1 MTISTKKLFPITL
14 LISTMMAS
22 ASVLAVETQTGTLSF
37 KGLIYSSSCIIDI
50 NDTNSP
56 NTNVLMGRYPTSAF
70 DGKDSEVG
78 GENGNGKIEITLEQ
92 CPPVGKVTLKLDG
105 KADSSSDQILAL
117 DNPTSSETAK
127 NVGIRIYN
135 TKDMSK
141 ALVINGSK
149 TESIDVEGADTTW
162 NAEFVAKYISTA
174 DTVSPGQA
182 DATLNYTI
190 TYQ

>member
-56 NTNVLMGRYPTSAF
+56 NANVLMGRYPTSAF

-78 GENGNGKIEITLEQ
+78 GENGN
-92 CPPVGKVTLKLDG
+92 G

-182 DATLNYTI
+182 DATLNHTI

>member
-1 MTISTKKLFPITL
+1 
-14 LISTMMAS
+14 
-22 ASVLAVETQTGTLSF
+22 
-37 KGLIYSSSCIIDI
+37 
-50 NDTNSP
+50 
-56 NTNVLMGRYPTSAF
+56 
-70 DGKDSEVG
+70 
-78 GENGNGKIEITLEQ
+78 
-92 CPPVGKVTLKLDG
+92 
-105 KADSSSDQILAL
+105 QILAL

>member
-56 NTNVLMGRYPTSAF
+56 NANVLMGRYPTSAF

-162 NAEFVAKYISTA
+162 NAEFVTKYISTA

>member
-56 NTNVLMGRYPTSAF
+56 NANVLMGRYPTSAF

-174 DTVSPGQA
+174 DTVGPGQA

>member
-37 KGLIYSSSCIIDI
+37 IGLIYSSSCIIDI

-56 NTNVLMGRYPTSAF
+56 NANVLMGRYPTSAF